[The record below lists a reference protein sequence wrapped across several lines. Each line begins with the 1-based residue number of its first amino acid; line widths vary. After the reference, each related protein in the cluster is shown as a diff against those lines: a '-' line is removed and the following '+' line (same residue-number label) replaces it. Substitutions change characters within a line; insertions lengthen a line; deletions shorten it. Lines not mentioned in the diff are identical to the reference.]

1 MSTITKPPTKI
12 YRMRLR
18 SIGSDQDDIRRLKI
32 MLKVMLR
39 RFQFR
44 VIEIE
49 PEREPAPKE

>member
-1 MSTITKPPTKI
+1 
-12 YRMRLR
+12 MRLR
-18 SIGSDQDDIRRLKI
+18 SVGSDQDDIRRLKI